1 MLSALSVSMSKYQTW
16 KTHIH
21 VDDRAVLIFLL
32 MAATSLVWHDLDI
45 PLHIVPSLYIM
56 AKLGKIQC
64 SPIELA
70 SFMPKVDILST

>member
-45 PLHIVPSLYIM
+45 PLLLFSLPTHLTNYSSETDESIVERGVLPASL
-56 AKLGKIQC
+56 C
-64 SPIELA
+64 
-70 SFMPKVDILST
+70 T

>member
-21 VDDRAVLIFLL
+21 VDDRAAVLIFLL

-45 PLHIVPSLYIM
+45 PLLLFFLPTHLTNYSSETDESIVERGVLPASL
-56 AKLGKIQC
+56 C
-64 SPIELA
+64 
-70 SFMPKVDILST
+70 T